1 MTLWT
6 ELWTVCTYLTLSMS
20 WMYCCSSQP
29 TRARSFLSSCCST
42 MAGTQPSKNLVTN
55 MPALR
60 ARQATWVE
68 TEGQANTWEWCQRKM
83 TEKHLPWLANCS
95 WIINPV
101 GTFHKTL
108 YKRLQFYLVKMAV
121 VFFMCRSGGSSV
133 WGLLPNLMQQI
144 LLHFTHLKKG
154 LLLKNYLTWSNYNKL
169 WINCENEPCMC
180 ILFFNIQLKWCLDNW
195 WTTVLC
201 LCCLAIC
208 KY

>member
-1 MTLWT
+1 MILWT
-6 ELWTVCTYLTLSMS
+6 ELRTVCTYLTLSMS

-108 YKRLQFYLVKMAV
+108 HKRLQFYTVKMAV
-121 VFFMCRSGGSSV
+121 VVF
-133 WGLLPNLMQQI
+133 
-144 LLHFTHLKKG
+144 LKI
-154 LLLKNYLTWSNYNKL
+154 YL
-169 WINCENEPCMC
+169 WILCVGLEDLQCED
-180 ILFFNIQLKWCLDNW
+180 FFQIWCNRFFYTFHIQRKAC
-195 WTTVLC
+195 
-201 LCCLAIC
+201 
-208 KY
+208 Y